1 MWGEIHRSLRIIAS
15 TWQGET
21 MAYTR
26 TTVVDA
32 SPSGDS
38 VKQAVLDLD
47 ADLTG
52 AFDGLNQIQ
61 AALSLKI
68 SQSEYDQPSGV
79 PRLDASGK
87 IQAGQLP
94 GTLADLPIGI
104 IAPFGLETLP
114 SGCNW
119 LECNGSE
126 LPIADYQSLYAA
138 IGNAFGLA
146 ANPANFKLPDLRGTF
161 LRGWDHGR
169 GKDPD
174 AASRTGGDHVG
185 STQADVIKR
194 HNHPTGAN
202 TGKADG
208 GATVTDPGTWNSA
221 AHPYNMYTGDFTYG
235 GDTLYPASWNNV
247 PAGAETRPANTAA
260 MYCIKW
266 R

>member
-1 MWGEIHRSLRIIAS
+1 
-15 TWQGET
+15 

-26 TTVVDA
+26 TTVIDA

-61 AALSLKI
+61 AVLSLKI
-68 SQSEYDQPSGV
+68 NQSEYDQPSGV

-94 GTLADLPIGI
+94 GTLADLPIGM

-114 SGCNW
+114 TGSNW

-126 LPIADYQSLYAA
+126 LSIADYQSLYAA

-146 ANPANFKLPDLRGTF
+146 ASPSNFKLPDLRGQF

-169 GKDPD
+169 GLDPD
-174 AASRTGGDHVG
+174 AAVRTGGDHVG
-185 STQADVIKR
+185 STQADIMKK
-194 HNHPTGAN
+194 HCHPIGGVVGTAGGGTGVVDCQAWDN
-202 TGKADG
+202 G
-208 GATVTDPGTWNSA
+208 
-221 AHPYNMYTGDFTYG
+221 PYNYGTTDFTHTTDKNVGSLDADPYYG
-235 GDTLYPASWNNV
+235 RARGN
-247 PAGAETRPANTAA
+247 ETRPVNTAV
-260 MYCIKW
+260 MYCVKW